1 MRKKPYIIVG
11 ALVIIIFAALEI
23 SDLVLTPEPPEMDG
37 QLWMSQI
44 PVESELLVQNWL
56 YGTNQIAEQFHLGI
70 DGSVKQVDEN
80 YILTTGGLVTE
91 ATYEQM
97 MAIDQGMFID
107 YLQTE
112 TGGVF
117 AFLQRK
123 PTDSHYFTIYDW
135 SETAGVIFQ
144 IDIPKMKKN
153 PSILTMQKEGDM
165 IYLFDYDNYENPNG
179 IFLIA
184 INEQTGT
191 LQTWELSWREIVGEA
206 DGRYRLRDMVLNSGN
221 VVVYDGVLYLA
232 ESSYPNGDGVR
243 KVLLSAYDL
252 EREQRIGG
260 DDLGQDP
267 VIAFGHSEQELHVLT
282 NPHDWNT
289 IQLHSYSAKTM
300 QKLGTVT
307 YELPAEWTARVPRE
321 NQNYALSLADVT
333 ADLVFVVLP
342 VQDETENSADLVAYL
357 RESGEMVWYGT
368 VQLNE
373 TGYEIRKATFHA
385 VESA

>member
-1 MRKKPYIIVG
+1 MKKKPYIVIG
-11 ALVIIIFAALEI
+11 ALVIVLFSALEI
-23 SDLVLTPEPPEMDG
+23 SDYISTPEPPEMEG

-56 YGTNQIAEQFHLGI
+56 YGTNQIAEQFYLGI
-70 DGSVKQVDEN
+70 DGSVEQVDED

-91 ATYEQM
+91 AVYEQM

-135 SETAGVIFQ
+135 SETEGVVFRM
-144 IDIPKMKKN
+144 DIPKMKKN
-153 PSILTMQKEGDM
+153 PSILTMQKEGDR

-179 IFLIA
+179 LFLTE
-184 INEQTGT
+184 INKQTGT
-191 LQTWELSWREIVGEA
+191 LQTWELSWREIVGEVE
-206 DGRYRLRDMVLNSGN
+206 GRYRLRDMVLNADN
-221 VVVYDGVLYLA
+221 VVVYDQILYLA

-252 EREQRIGG
+252 ERERRIGS
-260 DDLGQDP
+260 DDLGRDP
-267 VIAFGHSEQELHVLT
+267 VVAIGHSGQELYVLT
-282 NPHDWNT
+282 NPQDWET
-289 IQLHSYSAKTM
+289 IELHSYHAKTM
-300 QKLGTVT
+300 RELETIT
-307 YELPAEWTARVPRE
+307 YELPREWSERAPRE
-321 NQNYALSLADVT
+321 NQNYALTLAEVTPDV
-333 ADLVFVVLP
+333 VFVALP
-342 VQDETENSADLVAYL
+342 VQNETENSADLVAYI

-368 VQLNE
+368 VKLNE
-373 TGYEIRKATFHA
+373 TGYELRKVDFNV
-385 VESA
+385 VERE